1 MCGGNKMKKEII
13 VKLTYD
19 GDNSSQDNVFDLL
32 NLGVKNSS
40 LIDWELQ

>member
-1 MCGGNKMKKEII
+1 MKKEII